1 MKKTKTLEPEFK
13 GSFVVLNEKG
23 LHARPCSELVKLASK
38 FTSRVWIEFGSRR
51 VDGKSLLG
59 LLTLAI
65 SSGSEVFVIAQGPDA
80 KEAVLSIQ
88 KLAQESFFHDY

>member
-1 MKKTKTLEPEFK
+1 MKKTKILDQESK
-13 GSFVVLNEKG
+13 GSFVVLNDKG

-38 FTSRVWIEFGSRR
+38 FTSRMWIEFGSRR
-51 VDGKSLLG
+51 VDAKSLLG

-80 KEAVLSIQ
+80 QEAVLGIQ
-88 KLAQESFFHDY
+88 KLARESFFHDY